1 MTDRQTPLPLR
12 ERLGPWPEATVA
24 MFEDLGLAEDEI
36 ARHLRIDPTTVRHL
50 RKRAA
55 LPDVLPPWFDA
66 PDPRP
71 LDPPPLDPPPPD
83 PLPPDPP
90 PRRWGRRWR
99 GRLKAWLERLCRR
112 LG

>member
-1 MTDRQTPLPLR
+1 MTDRLTPLPLR
-12 ERLGPWPEATVA
+12 EHLGPWPEATVA

-71 LDPPPLDPPPPD
+71 LDPPPPDPPPPD
-83 PLPPDPP
+83 PSQ
-90 PRRWGRRWR
+90 RRLGRRFR
-99 GRLKAWLERLCRR
+99 GWLKARLERLCRR